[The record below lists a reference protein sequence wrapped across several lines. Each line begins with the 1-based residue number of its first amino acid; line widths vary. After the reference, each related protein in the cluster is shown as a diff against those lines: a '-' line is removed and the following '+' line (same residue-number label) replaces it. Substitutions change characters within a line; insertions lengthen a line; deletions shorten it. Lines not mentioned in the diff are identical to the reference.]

1 MPTLITLA
9 WKSLLNRKFTALLTI
24 CAIALSVAMLLA
36 VERVRTD
43 ARQSFTSTISGTDLI
58 VGARSGAIQLL
69 LYSVFHIGNAT
80 NNVSWDS
87 YREIA
92 GHTLVDWA
100 VPISLGDSH
109 RGFRVMGT
117 SRAYF
122 EHYRYARDRGLTFAA
137 GEPFNDVFEAVVG
150 ADVAAR
156 LGYGIGDRIVVSH
169 GAGNVSFV
177 QHDDKPFT
185 ITGVVNRTGTPVD
198 RAVVV
203 SLQGIE
209 AIHVGWQAGTP
220 PADEI
225 PAGEVREMDL
235 TPGEITAFLLG
246 LESRIAVFQL
256 QRAIN
261 DYDKEPLLAIIPGV
275 ALQQLW
281 ELMGVA
287 ERALLIISGFVV
299 AIGLVG
305 MLAMILSGLNE
316 RRREMAI
323 LRSVGARPA
332 QVFALLLS
340 EAVLLAACGVLLGVG
355 LLFLLLLLGQPV
367 IEDRFGLLLSIRM
380 LSSREFMMLAG
391 VLTGALVMG
400 MLPAYRAYRFSLT
413 DGLSMKL

>member
-80 NNVSWDS
+80 NNISWDS

-122 EHYRYARDRGLTFAA
+122 EHYRYARDRGLEFAS
-137 GEPFNDVFEAVVG
+137 GEPFNDVFDAVVG

-185 ITGVVNRTGTPVD
+185 ITGVLSRTGTPVD

-203 SLQGIE
+203 SLEGIE

-246 LESRIAVFQL
+246 LDSRIAVFRL

-261 DYDKEPLLAIIPGV
+261 DYKQEPLLAIIPGV

-400 MLPAYRAYRFSLT
+400 MLPAYRAYRFSLA

>member
-117 SRAYF
+117 NRAYF

-137 GEPFNDVFEAVVG
+137 GEPFDDVFEAVVG

-203 SLQGIE
+203 SLEGIE

-261 DYDKEPLLAIIPGV
+261 DYKNEPLLAVIPGV

-340 EAVLLAACGVLLGVG
+340 EAVLLAACGVFLGVG

>member
-261 DYDKEPLLAIIPGV
+261 DYNKEPLLAIIPGV

-281 ELMGVA
+281 ELMGMA